1 MSSGR
6 FSPNTGRSLL
16 RLFHMPITSVKDLRR
31 IAEAVDQLRERTVH
45 DVNIR
50 SDCRQLRIVL
60 DDGRILL
67 ITILTDEGGLPRLD
81 VDVLIVPRE
90 GSRHQLEVRFEAGA

>member
-1 MSSGR
+1 
-6 FSPNTGRSLL
+6 
-16 RLFHMPITSVKDLRR
+16 MPITSVKDLRR
-31 IAEAVDQLRERTVH
+31 IAEAVDQLRERTVQ

-60 DDGRILL
+60 DDGRIFL

-81 VDVLIVPRE
+81 VDVLSVPQER
-90 GSRHQLEVRFEAGA
+90 GRHQLEVRFEPET